1 MGLRSRAWR
10 DSLPVVN
17 TSSATDLFHAART
30 GDLAAVRA
38 YLDAGAAVAAEN
50 PQGFTALEC
59 AAMGLGQAALADS
72 LAILRLL
79 VDAGS
84 PLDHVGLGGRTA
96 LYLTA
101 EFARDVEPV
110 QLLADAGAAV
120 DICDS
125 HGNHVI
131 VNAMMPAVKA
141 FISTATGRPVPA
153 PRPPE
158 PKPVKMSAADWRA
171 AKQRLDPVFATL
183 AAAGLVVLQDAGTT
197 QEDGFADCTEIWQ
210 RRGGAAA
217 GLHGFCFYTRQ
228 DLTRAKRTSALTLA
242 FWGAPEGA
250 EPDMQ
255 RVGKQV
261 VEAFERAG
269 YSVAWSGSGARR
281 PTVYLQAELTY

>member
-1 MGLRSRAWR
+1 MTA
-10 DSLPVVN
+10 
-17 TSSATDLFHAART
+17 SSATDLFQAARA
-30 GDLAAVRA
+30 GDVAAVRD
-38 YLDAGAAVAAEN
+38 YLAAGASVAAETA
-50 PQGFTALEC
+50 QGFTALEC
-59 AAMGLGQAALADS
+59 AAMGSGQTALADS

-84 PLDHVGLGGRTA
+84 PLEHRGLGGRTV
-96 LYLTA
+96 LYLAA
-101 EFARDVEPV
+101 EFAHGVEPV
-110 QLLADAGAAV
+110 QLLAEAGAAV

-141 FISTATGRPVPA
+141 FISAATGRPVPA
-153 PRPPE
+153 PPPPQ
-158 PKPVKMSAADWRA
+158 PKPVKLSAADWRA
-171 AKQRLDPVFATL
+171 ARQRLDPVFATL
-183 AAAGLVVLQDAGTT
+183 AAAGLVALQDASTT
-197 QEDGFADCTEIWQ
+197 QSDGFADCTETWH
-210 RRGGAAA
+210 RRGAAAA

-269 YSVAWSGSGARR
+269 YSVAWNGSGAHR
-281 PTVYLQAELTY
+281 PTVYLQDKLEY